1 MRYMTIYKPGYETT
15 APPTPEHMADMGR
28 LIEDLAKTGKLIEGS
43 TPADG
48 AADKN
53 ENPKDKPISPPKPK
67 QGPDTARD
75 AAVDVKAAPAGKQ
88 KVLTPEEATRM
99 TEGSKLIAEFKVES
113 VTRAVLIKSAAKKE
127 GWATGHGP
135 DDWCLRPGYPKDM
148 ARARFLA
155 ILTPNALTQLNKA
168 GIRDIEKHF
177 SGKTVRVTGPIV
189 KQDYRGR
196 GTPLEVEIVIDDL
209 SQLEVVK

>member
-1 MRYMTIYKPGYETT
+1 V
-15 APPTPEHMADMGR
+15 
-28 LIEDLAKTGKLIEGS
+28 
-43 TPADG
+43 
-48 AADKN
+48 
-53 ENPKDKPISPPKPK
+53 
-67 QGPDTARD
+67 PDTERA
-75 AAVDVKAAPAGKQ
+75 AAVEVKEAPAEKQ

-99 TEGSKLIAEFKVES
+99 PEGSKLTVEFKVES
-113 VTRAVLIKSAAKKE
+113 VTRAVLIKSEAKTE

-155 ILTPNALTQLNKA
+155 ILTPNAITQLNRA

-196 GTPLEVEIVIDDL
+196 GTPLEVEIVIDDV
-209 SQLEVVK
+209 SQLEVAK